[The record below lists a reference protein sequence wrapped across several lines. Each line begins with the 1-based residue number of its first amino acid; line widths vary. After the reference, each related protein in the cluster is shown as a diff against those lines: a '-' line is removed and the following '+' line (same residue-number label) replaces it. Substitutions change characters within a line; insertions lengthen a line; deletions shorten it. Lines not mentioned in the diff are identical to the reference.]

1 MAFHLRA
8 ERPEVSLEEL
18 LEELQEELQE
28 LLLAQ
33 QLDAQRLMVKACNM
47 KMDIHIFLQR
57 LTLLSLLTIQHLHT
71 NLVTL

>member
-18 LEELQEELQE
+18 QEELQE

-33 QLDAQRLMVKACNM
+33 QLELQSAQLSKA
-47 KMDIHIFLQR
+47 LQVE
-57 LTLLSLLTIQHLHT
+57 LLES
-71 NLVTL
+71 